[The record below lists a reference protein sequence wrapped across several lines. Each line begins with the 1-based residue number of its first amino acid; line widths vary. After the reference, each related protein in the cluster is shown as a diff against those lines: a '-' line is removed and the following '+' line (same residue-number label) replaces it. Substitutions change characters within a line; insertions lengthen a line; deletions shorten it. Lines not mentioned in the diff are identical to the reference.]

1 MSFNR
6 ADSTQGSIPSVC
18 KHSLHCSVLEN
29 YTKFSSSNAATQVSS
44 LPSTVLSDHSSRVFL
59 PFLPF
64 HSNLSETTIL
74 LFNSTLN
81 ILSVTDVTVITR
93 LVSQPLQL
101 FYLQSRLQVCW
112 STAWLWPL
120 TSSQRCQAKALQLTI
135 FTIESIDN
143 AYVFILQFIKP
154 KRLLEVERNYRIPRD
169 WRQANI

>member
-44 LPSTVLSDHSSRVFL
+44 LPSSVLSDHSSRVFL

-74 LFNSTLN
+74 LSNSTLN

-93 LVSQPLQL
+93 LVSRITTTPTFLPSKSAPGL
-101 FYLQSRLQVCW
+101 LIYS
-112 STAWLWPL
+112 L
-120 TSSQRCQAKALQLTI
+120 TLT
-135 FTIESIDN
+135 FD
-143 AYVFILQFIKP
+143 
-154 KRLLEVERNYRIPRD
+154 LLSEVPS
-169 WRQANI
+169 

>member
-1 MSFNR
+1 MQQHRFLHCPLLSCPIIVPVFFYHFYL
-6 ADSTQGSIPSVC
+6 STQTS
-18 KHSLHCSVLEN
+18 
-29 YTKFSSSNAATQVSS
+29 
-44 LPSTVLSDHSSRVFL
+44 
-59 PFLPF
+59 
-64 HSNLSETTIL
+64 LSETIL
-74 LFNSTLN
+74 LSNSTLN

-143 AYVFILQFIKP
+143 ACIYPAVYKTQASIRSWEKLQNSQ
-154 KRLLEVERNYRIPRD
+154 RLKASKHLNLMINESFNRFLLLKG
-169 WRQANI
+169 